1 MPFIHVGDLQIYY
14 EFHGDGFP
22 LLHISGTGGDLRR
35 TFPAQSQLNKHFL
48 GLHFDQRGL
57 GRTSLEDHP
66 PTMADFADDAAA
78 LSELGWQR
86 FNVVGTSF
94 GGMVAQHLAI
104 RHPELGWCL
113 SDIARW
119 RRSLLPVHE
128 LQSLEPEANGFV

>member
-57 GRTSLEDHP
+57 GRTSLGDHP
-66 PTMADFADDAAA
+66 PTMADIADDAAA
-78 LSELGWQR
+78 LC
-86 FNVVGTSF
+86 
-94 GGMVAQHLAI
+94 A
-104 RHPELGWCL
+104 
-113 SDIARW
+113 
-119 RRSLLPVHE
+119 
-128 LQSLEPEANGFV
+128 